1 MKDFVKEMVG
11 EILAAPSCCE
21 PLKEAGEKLLAAEG
35 KDTEAELTKEFIAE
49 LEKDVQPIEDS
60 IAFFKSDFGKQV
72 LGDQVGPMIE
82 SFEKAQA
89 EGEKTCLCPACQA
102 GAALL
107 ARKGEILG

>member
-107 ARKGEILG
+107 ARKSEILG